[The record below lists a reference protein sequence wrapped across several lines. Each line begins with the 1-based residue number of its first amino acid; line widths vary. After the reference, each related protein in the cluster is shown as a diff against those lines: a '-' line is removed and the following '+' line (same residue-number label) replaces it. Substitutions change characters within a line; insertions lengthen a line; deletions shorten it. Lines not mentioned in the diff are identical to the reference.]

1 MDGGMPSPKVL
12 VRSDLRLPARPE
24 SAAAARRAIE
34 ALDMPDTLIA
44 DAKLLVSELVTNSVR
59 HAGLGPEDYIQ
70 VTIRWSGSRLRVI
83 VWDRTTDLALS
94 PVVGQFRPAPGTD
107 SGWGLFLVDRIAGR
121 WGTSLDRRA
130 GYWFELELDG
140 PAASPEGR
148 APRPPGPASPRAFR
162 RP

>member
-1 MDGGMPSPKVL
+1 MDGGMPSPQIL
-12 VRSDLRLPARPE
+12 VRLDLQLAARPE

-59 HAGLGPEDYIQ
+59 HAGLGPEDSIQ
-70 VTIRWSGSRLRVI
+70 VTIRWSGSGLRVI

-94 PVVGQFRPAPGTD
+94 PVVGPFRPAPGAD
-107 SGWGLFLVDRIAGR
+107 SGWGLFLVDRIARR

-130 GYWFELELDG
+130 GYWFELELE
-140 PAASPEGR
+140 PAEASRESR
-148 APRPPGPASPRAFR
+148 VPRPPPPASPLAFR

>member
-12 VRSDLRLPARPE
+12 VRRDFLLAARPE

-34 ALDMPDTLIA
+34 AMDIPDALIA

-59 HAGLGPEDYIQ
+59 HAGLGPEDSIQ
-70 VTIRWSGSRLRVI
+70 VTIRWSGSMLRVI

-94 PVVGQFRPAPGTD
+94 PVVGQFRPAPGAD

-130 GYWFELELDG
+130 GYWFELDLEP

-148 APRPPGPASPRAFR
+148 APRPPPPASPLAFP